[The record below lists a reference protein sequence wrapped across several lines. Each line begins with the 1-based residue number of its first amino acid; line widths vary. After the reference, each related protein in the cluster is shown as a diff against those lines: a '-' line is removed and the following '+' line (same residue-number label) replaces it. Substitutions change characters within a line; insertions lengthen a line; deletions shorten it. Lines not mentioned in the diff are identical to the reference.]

1 MAEIQDEVDW
11 GELLLLLL
19 EWQHL
24 GIAVVFFSDLI
35 SIFLDSISFSNN
47 CCLSLVSGSALV
59 WLVSELLLAFFYLL
73 LLLQASTFE
82 GNHDATG

>member
-1 MAEIQDEVDW
+1 MSSLDREVAEIQDEVDW
-11 GELLLLLL
+11 GDLLLLL

-47 CCLSLVSGSALV
+47 CCLSLVSVSALV
-59 WLVSELLLAFFYLL
+59 WLVSELLLAFF
-73 LLLQASTFE
+73 
-82 GNHDATG
+82 